1 MRLAKIERRSASTSK
16 TLNSEYLIDVYPD
29 CGTEVSKDALTHIGH
44 DEYKFSR
51 KAHPGLVFLSSAS
64 QNWDGLT
71 PIIIEPTG
79 ESEPKIVRKTEGSSF
94 DGKEI
99 VPPTLLHFEIVLEA
113 FMGYNLGAGISTSYY
128 NSPDTSLPRA
138 AVMGGAVV
146 AALTAYQDKVVVEAF
161 ANSKLFV
168 DGRLT
173 DENEYWEAKINL
185 IKMLHNH
192 FIFQQRGPSSSYS
205 KGDVDIFMQGKIV
218 D

>member
-1 MRLAKIERRSASTSK
+1 
-16 TLNSEYLIDVYPD
+16 
-29 CGTEVSKDALTHIGH
+29 
-44 DEYKFSR
+44 
-51 KAHPGLVFLSSAS
+51 
-64 QNWDGLT
+64 
-71 PIIIEPTG
+71 
-79 ESEPKIVRKTEGSSF
+79 
-94 DGKEI
+94 
-99 VPPTLLHFEIVLEA
+99 
-113 FMGYNLGAGISTSYY
+113 
-128 NSPDTSLPRA
+128 
-138 AVMGGAVV
+138 MGGAVV
-146 AALTAYQDKVVVEAF
+146 AALTAYQDKFVVEAF